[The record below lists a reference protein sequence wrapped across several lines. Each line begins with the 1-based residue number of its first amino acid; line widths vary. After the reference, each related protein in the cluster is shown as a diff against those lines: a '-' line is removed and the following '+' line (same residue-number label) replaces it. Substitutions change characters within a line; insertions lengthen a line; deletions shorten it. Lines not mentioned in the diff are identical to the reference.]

1 MNHLAKCTVLQIFAA
16 FKKNYQYYLHRKFR
30 ITKVHFDG
38 AFSPLQALIASIPG
52 GPMINLESAN
62 EHVPDIERKSRV
74 VKERCLAA

>member
-1 MNHLAKCTVLQIFAA
+1 MNHLAKCTVLKMFAA

-38 AFSPLQALIASIPG
+38 EFSPLQALIASIPG